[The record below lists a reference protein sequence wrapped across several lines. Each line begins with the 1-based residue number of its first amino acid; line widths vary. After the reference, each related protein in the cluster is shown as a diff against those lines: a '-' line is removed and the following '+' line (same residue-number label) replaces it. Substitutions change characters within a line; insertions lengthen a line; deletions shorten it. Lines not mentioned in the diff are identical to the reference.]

1 MVCLSVRCRGVLD
14 DRSGVTGQEVWPGYQ
29 GWGEVGDERVAA
41 PDKYQVRG
49 ASIYQVGGQAL
60 PQYWRGGVGGRQE
73 SLPLTVHPSFRKLSE
88 ITVISWRQLSP
99 WQ

>member
-1 MVCLSVRCRGVLD
+1 MVTFLVRCRGVLD
-14 DRSGVTGQEVWPGYQ
+14 DRSGVTGQEVWSGHQ

-49 ASIYQVGGQAL
+49 VSIYQVGGQAL

-73 SLPLTVHPSFRKLSE
+73 SLPLTVHPSLRKLSE
-88 ITVISWRQLSP
+88 ITVISP
-99 WQ
+99 WQLEPPQ